1 VAAAERGQTTIL
13 SIDGGG
19 IRGVIPAIVLRAI
32 EDRTETAIHEL
43 FDVLAGTSTGGII
56 ALGLT
61 RPGPSGGAR
70 FRPADLVEMYR
81 RDGRVIFPP
90 APLGKIRQLFWPKYA
105 ERGRAKV
112 LTERFGETMLSEA
125 LTEVIVTSYDVEARR
140 PVFFRTA
147 LAKQNPGGAHDFAMR
162 DVALATSAA
171 PTYFRPV
178 ALPDQATPG
187 RQMALVDGGVYAN
200 NPGMCGFVDK
210 TTVQGRRQGTVM
222 VSLGTGRLTEPLP
235 YREAK
240 HWGLFGWGP
249 HIIDVVFDGITES
262 VEYELQTILGPD
274 YHRLQVTL
282 EHSEEAMDNVSASNV
297 DALVSLADDLVRR
310 DPNGELA
317 KACDALKAC
326 REAKR
331 SA

>member
-1 VAAAERGQTTIL
+1 VAAAEGGQTTIL

-19 IRGVIPAIVLRAI
+19 IRGVIPAIVLTAI
-32 EDRTETAIHEL
+32 EELTGRAIHEL

-56 ALGLT
+56 ALGMT

-70 FRPADLVEMYR
+70 FRAAQLVEMYR
-81 RDGRVIFPP
+81 TEGSVIFPDE
-90 APLGKIRQLFWPKYA
+90 PLGRLRQLFWPKYR

-112 LTERFGETMLSEA
+112 LTERFGATMLSEA
-125 LTEVIVTSYDVEARR
+125 LTEVIVTSYDIEARK

-147 LAKQNPGGAHDFAMR
+147 LAKQVPGGPHDFAMR

-178 ALPDQATPG
+178 ALPDRETPG

-210 TTVQGRRQGTVM
+210 TTVRGRRQGTVM

-235 YREAK
+235 YRKAK

-274 YHRLQVTL
+274 YHRLQVRL
-282 EHSEEAMDNVSASNV
+282 EHSEEPLDDASASNV
-297 DALVSLADDLVRR
+297 DALISLADDLVRH
-310 DPNGELA
+310 DPEGELA
-317 KACDALKAC
+317 KVCDAL
-326 REAKR
+326 RP
-331 SA
+331 